1 LLRKWMSVL
10 VVATTIASV
19 LLGPLAA
26 TYAGNL
32 EDQLRETRKK
42 LEEQR
47 RLVNQQ
53 KGTVSTYTRQLAQ
66 LDRSIDQKTRELE
79 ALQVSLAEAERQL
92 EYTVAQLQQTE
103 AELEATDAL
112 FRERVVSL
120 YENGSTSYLEFLLA
134 ARSFSDLV
142 SRAEYVSCIVGRDA
156 GLVAEIAARR
166 DAVAERKKAFEE
178 KRAEI
183 ASLKQAE
190 EGVYQDLTARQR
202 EKADV
207 LNVARR
213 DLTRLQRELDELERK
228 EQQILNEIAR
238 QRAGKGP
245 QAEGPFAWPLPGY
258 TSVSSDFGNRIHPI
272 LRVTR
277 FHDGIDIPAPT
288 GTPVVAAQSGTVIYV
303 GTLQGYGKV
312 IMLDHGGGLTTLYA
326 HLSRQSVSEG
336 EVVIKGQR
344 IGAVGSTGWSTGP
357 HLHFTVRVNGNAVNP
372 HNYV

>member
-1 LLRKWMSVL
+1 MLRKWMCVL
-10 VVATTIASV
+10 TIAITIASIV
-19 LLGPLAA
+19 AGPLAA
-26 TYAGNL
+26 TCAGSL
-32 EDQLRETRKK
+32 EDQLKETRQK

-47 RLVNQQ
+47 RLVKQQ

-79 ALQVSLAEAERQL
+79 ALQVSLAQAERHLAYTTAHL
-92 EYTVAQLQQTE
+92 EQTE
-103 AELEATDAL
+103 AELRATDAL
-112 FRERVVSL
+112 FRKRVVNL
-120 YENGSTSYLEFLLA
+120 YENGSTGYLEFLLA
-134 ARSFSDLV
+134 AKSFSDLV
-142 SRAEYVSCIVGRDA
+142 SRAEYVTCIVSRDA
-156 GLVAEIAARR
+156 NLVAEVAARR
-166 DAVAERKKAFEE
+166 DAVAERKRAFEE
-178 KRAEI
+178 KKAEI
-183 ASLKQAE
+183 ASLKQTE
-190 EGVYQDLTARQR
+190 EGVYRDLAARQR
-202 EKADV
+202 EKANV
-207 LNVARR
+207 LSVARQ
-213 DLTRLQRELDELERK
+213 DLTRLQRELDELEKK

-245 QAEGPFAWPLPGY
+245 QAEGPFTWPLPGY
-258 TSVSSDFGNRIHPI
+258 TGISSDFGNRIHPI
-272 LRVTR
+272 LRVKR

-312 IMLDHGGGLTTLYA
+312 IMLDHGGGLTTMYA

-336 EVVIKGQR
+336 EVVVKGQR